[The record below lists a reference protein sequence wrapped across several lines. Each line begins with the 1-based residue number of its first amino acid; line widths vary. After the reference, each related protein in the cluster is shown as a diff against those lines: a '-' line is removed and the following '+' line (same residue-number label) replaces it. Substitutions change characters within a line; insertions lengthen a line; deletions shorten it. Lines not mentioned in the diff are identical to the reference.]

1 MSLLN
6 RLFIL
11 YHMTIRIKYKAD
23 MVYLSA
29 LIAVLAAGWILRAK
43 AGFVPGLIPGVNGAY
58 YLIQARAILHT
69 GALGIPDFPLL
80 FYLQAGL
87 GALFSLFTPMNR
99 AIFIAVRLTDTIIP
113 VLIAVPI
120 FLFVRAFD
128 GAGKQ
133 RYTPIIG
140 ALSVGL
146 IAIGNRGFL
155 HMTGDFQKNAAALP
169 LFLTFAFF
177 LYLSLRNHRR
187 RDIIVTFIF
196 FYLTCLTHIGVA
208 ALALLFTGFVV
219 MTDIISNKN
228 YKQALVIVSVL
239 TASLSLSLGLV
250 FLFDPERVVKLL
262 AVSFY
267 PGKLFEG
274 SLVSTWAEIG
284 FRIPPLDIDGIVL
297 GNMTGIIGL
306 ATAVLYRKRM
316 DHPTSNVLYASS
328 LTALVFAS
336 PLIGRDLAQRLCLM
350 AFVPGLIPLAF
361 IVSRQRW
368 IAIFSLAAVLVLF
381 FTTARTISGNFQQT
395 ITPAAYAELQSF
407 KEALPGGNTM
417 VIARHG
423 LEWWAAWTMETKVAN
438 NPDAVQSVW
447 DTYDTVF
454 FLEEI
459 NPDAFTGGDFQHR
472 HARPP
477 VGLPFMHRPR
487 RRNAPTPPP
496 FPGFM
501 GGQGFHGPG
510 ENFFD
515 PDNLILIK
523 EGAFFRL
530 SRIMKKPNRT

>member
-1 MSLLN
+1 MIP
-6 RLFIL
+6 RFIKK
-11 YHMTIRIKYKAD
+11 TDAF
-23 MVYLSA
+23 YLIA
-29 LIAVLAAGWILRAK
+29 LITVLVAGWILRAQ
-43 AGFVPGLIPGVNGAY
+43 VTVVHDLIPGVNGAY

-113 VLIAVPI
+113 VLIAVPV
-120 FLFVRAFD
+120 FLFVRAFY

-133 RYTPIIG
+133 RYTTIIG

-146 IAIGNRGFL
+146 IAVGNRGLL
-155 HMTGDFQKNAAALP
+155 HMAGDFQKNAAALP

-187 RDIIVTFIF
+187 RDIIVTLIF
-196 FYLTCLTHIGVA
+196 FCLTCLTHIGVA

-228 YKQALVIVSVL
+228 YRQALVIVSVL

-262 AVSFY
+262 AASFN

-297 GNMTGIIGL
+297 GNVTGIIGL

-316 DHPTSNVLYASS
+316 DHPTSNVLYAAS

-336 PLIGRDLAQRLCLM
+336 PLIGRDLAQRLSLM

-368 IAIFSLAAVLVLF
+368 LAIFSLVTAVVLF
-381 FTTARTISGNFQQT
+381 VTTVLGLTGNFQQT

-407 KEALPGGNTM
+407 KKALPGGNTM

-423 LEWWAAWTMETKVAN
+423 LEWWAAWTMDTKVAN
-438 NPDAVQSVW
+438 KPEAVLNTW
-447 DTYDTVF
+447 DTYDAVF

-472 HARPP
+472 HAGPP
-477 VGLPFMHRPR
+477 AGLPFMHRPR

-501 GGQGFHGPG
+501 GGQGFRGPG

-515 PDNLILIK
+515 PDNLIPIQ

-530 SRIMKKPNRT
+530 SRIMKKPDRTLPDAF